1 MSLNQVTQLSGFEII
16 GGGSRH
22 PVLGGPSHFFLP
34 PPLHGV
40 GGGRAELRPEVAS
53 PRLSGTWPLD
63 MHRVTSA
70 SGGR

>member
-16 GGGSRH
+16 GGGSR
-22 PVLGGPSHFFLP
+22 HFFLP